1 MTKRAV
7 IITTSVLVGL
17 MLLFTILF
25 GAVFRVRD
33 IKWVYGE
40 DFKYKNQIVEIHSAS
55 KLKKNTSMFDVNR
68 NQIALNIEKNYPYT
82 KANVNISG
90 FTSVK
95 ITLSNRE
102 ELYYF
107 VQEAKYYILDEDCK
121 VLNITNEVSEANKYI
136 LLTDVFS
143 ATENTIAGE
152 FLNNNY
158 TKICKN
164 LYNAL
169 YSNAMLEMDI
179 NNDNENEQ
187 VYFDRLIMLDV
198 IKGVSFKK
206 VADFNGKMDKLVL
219 TTRFGVDIT
228 IIEPSMDLDKKVNM
242 AFSALRKLQQED
254 STLDSSGSINVVYSY
269 NQGNRTTICEYKA

>member
-1 MTKRAV
+1 
-7 IITTSVLVGL
+7 

-254 STLDSSGSINVVYSY
+254 STLDSSGSINVIYSY
-269 NQGNRTTICEYKA
+269 NQGSRTTICEYKA